1 MAEIYTVRSIL
12 GDESLQNLI
21 NQGKSQDEI
30 ISIAK
35 AYKDEAIKSGDKDA
49 LNRMNLVSQKQGRAD
64 FFTRLGDKMDA
75 NGYETMGSIARGID
89 ILASKA
95 AAPIAGLVGDSDKE
109 AQILA
114 DMKLTQSIN
123 EAKNLDKIATT
134 ARTQREYQID
144 SNNLLA
150 NAIGSYTKDSKTYA
164 RNLIEQAENS
174 GYTAMDRFNIGM
186 ATTANTI
193 KYLIKSSFYGEDSK
207 EANDIKD
214 AQKILQASRDAY
226 EANNPDKW
234 NVANF
239 AGEMITDPLNAVGLA
254 KGFKVANTAFKKGA
268 NVAFD
273 LAQLGAIGGMAGAIS
288 EYGSYKD
295 KDEQNVAGAAMIG
308 AGAGVALGAGFM
320 ALGVALNKIA
330 SRFGQKSTLEQN
342 AQTAKDET
350 AKELEKGTPQDIDK
364 RLQKIS
370 DDIEEA
376 FSTDENGENIA
387 RLLGQEYDDNI
398 NKAIKESEEV
408 STAIDSSVAK
418 FANDN
423 PNSSASDIEIYINKT
438 YAPSESEKELTRI
451 INDDKPVTPRMAGYR
466 VLGVLQK
473 SMEYKTRF
481 ERDTIVKRFKN
492 HGFNDELANVFAD
505 AYIADDISVARRYL
519 DSKVA
524 SNRQKS
530 VEDGRNEWLE
540 STTKSNKAKAP
551 KNQDEILKEISS
563 DKTPFKLI
571 DDSDMT
577 PELKSRLENDGY
589 TLEREPESGVW
600 EVSKAISDQ
609 EIKET
614 LAKPKELYGKFR
626 NNVKNILN
634 KLIGIDIT
642 NKNDG
647 RIAQVSKT
655 NISKM
660 ISDKAI
666 QKSLNNGFSAKEHF
680 EAVESVEELY
690 KNAIY
695 KSSSD
700 DIKNGD
706 KALKIHRYEA
716 DFKDNAKVLITLK
729 ESIDKNQNRIYTL
742 EVEAVESKLSTKA
755 PENKHSALNS
765 DVKDFDSSVGSE
777 ASFITTADS
786 ANDKT
791 IPNQDLKS
799 ADVVNVSDEI
809 GVNSTKGKFKSNP
822 LSTPYSDA
830 GLAVKA
836 QDTRDGVRPNASIA
850 KTDEK
855 TIPNESIKEA
865 ENNPLFK
872 DSTASAKQIE
882 TAESSLSPKP
892 SANLDSLSRANTKNS
907 TPNEIKSQGERI
919 LYQSPNANS
928 ISQTLLQTSQ
938 YSANKIDVAPVSTP
952 KNDLDR
958 TLSNRY
964 DSSNSTPKEIK
975 SQEPQEPTQPQ
986 PNTNSR
992 LEKIKKFIQGKTN
1005 KALDSDIK
1013 TYNELY
1019 RYVLDDF
1026 AKAHPDELNLPKYAS
1041 EMANYITKEFLVK
1054 HDKEIKEII
1063 NKKTSGE
1070 NRQIAL
1076 NAFENLK
1083 ENFDELRS
1091 MGIGD
1096 LIKPT
1101 AKGIKDKIAEIEI
1114 KSMSDKELVTQFQK
1128 LKDSKARVNENLYK
1142 YLENE
1147 IKKREKKLYPFINSK
1162 DYSYDLE
1169 KQLKNRGLMGLKD
1182 SDLENIAKERNSVLY
1197 LPSYIRDNIE
1207 QELNIK
1213 PIKEFGTNYAEFYH
1227 DGANAIK
1234 KLLTE
1239 REGQVA
1245 GAFHKD
1251 GRDITLVWGVE
1262 GTGHSDGYGLAKIA
1276 KYHPEVIDRLDE
1288 IVSKGEFYKDEKGR
1302 LNIRYNDDI
1311 VGLRDNWLGNKT
1323 EPWIIS
1329 SYTKKVETSK
1339 GINSASSITPSKENY
1354 SFTTQH
1360 NSIIPNQTK
1369 NQAET
1374 TANKSQELN
1383 LSRAERRSMGIEEP
1397 KGKTLVIDEKAVKSD
1412 VREFGRLADQV
1423 GLGFKSAKE
1432 AKAVMDKCDKSKFDC
1447 GS

>member
-64 FFTRLGDKMDA
+64 FLTRLGDKMDA
-75 NGYETMGSIARGID
+75 SGYETMGSIARGVD
-89 ILASKA
+89 ILASKI
-95 AAPIAGLVGDSDKE
+95 AAPIAGLMGDRDKE

-123 EAKNLDKIATT
+123 EAKNLDKITTT
-134 ARTQREYQID
+134 ARTQREYMID

-164 RNLIEQAENS
+164 RNLIEQGENS

-239 AGEMITDPLNAVGLA
+239 AGEMVTDPLNAVGIA

-288 EYGSYKD
+288 EYGSYKE

-330 SRFGQKSTLEQN
+330 SRFGQKSALEQN
-342 AQTAKDET
+342 AQMAKDET
-350 AKELEKGTPQDIDK
+350 TKELEKGTPQDINE

-376 FSTDENGENIA
+376 FSADENGENIA

-398 NKAIKESEEV
+398 NKAIKESQEV
-408 STAIDSSVAK
+408 STRVDSSVAK

-423 PNSSASDIEIYINKT
+423 PKASASDIEIYINKT

-481 ERDTIVKRFKN
+481 DRDTIIKRFKN
-492 HGFNDELANVFAD
+492 HGFSDELANIFAD

-530 VEDGRNEWLE
+530 VEAGRNEWLE
-540 STTKSNKAKAP
+540 NTTKSNKAKTP

-600 EVSKAISDQ
+600 EVSKAMPNQ
-609 EIKET
+609 EIKGTDEALENAVVKADKLDILDKSKPFRKAEKSELTDELMEEVIKNDSKLWIDNASDEVSKFVGLPNAKIT
-614 LAKPKELYGKFR
+614 LNGSAIKHTLQRHGE
-626 NNVKNILN
+626 NSVNVKN
-634 KLIGIDIT
+634 GEPPIT
-642 NKNDG
+642 
-647 RIAQVSKT
+647 
-655 NISKM
+655 
-660 ISDKAI
+660 
-666 QKSLNNGFSAKEHF
+666 L
-680 EAVESVEELY
+680 
-690 KNAIY
+690 
-695 KSSSD
+695 D
-700 DIKNGD
+700 DIKNHADIVNNAD
-706 KALKIHRYEA
+706 KRTFGVS
-716 DFKDNAKVLITLK
+716 DDGQKVLISAK
-729 ESIDKNQNRIYTL
+729 QINGHFVV
-742 EVEAVESKLSTKA
+742 VETIGTKKRQLSFKTMYKVNGKL
-755 PENKHSALNS
+755 
-765 DVKDFDSSVGSE
+765 
-777 ASFITTADS
+777 
-786 ANDKT
+786 
-791 IPNQDLKS
+791 
-799 ADVVNVSDEI
+799 
-809 GVNSTKGKFKSNP
+809 
-822 LSTPYSDA
+822 
-830 GLAVKA
+830 
-836 QDTRDGVRPNASIA
+836 
-850 KTDEK
+850 
-855 TIPNESIKEA
+855 

-907 TPNEIKSQGERI
+907 TP
-919 LYQSPNANS
+919 
-928 ISQTLLQTSQ
+928 
-938 YSANKIDVAPVSTP
+938 
-952 KNDLDR
+952 
-958 TLSNRY
+958 
-964 DSSNSTPKEIK
+964 KEIK
-975 SQEPQEPTQPQ
+975 SQEP
-986 PNTNSR
+986 
-992 LEKIKKFIQGKTN
+992 
-1005 KALDSDIK
+1005 
-1013 TYNELY
+1013 
-1019 RYVLDDF
+1019 
-1026 AKAHPDELNLPKYAS
+1026 
-1041 EMANYITKEFLVK
+1041 
-1054 HDKEIKEII
+1054 
-1063 NKKTSGE
+1063 
-1070 NRQIAL
+1070 
-1076 NAFENLK
+1076 
-1083 ENFDELRS
+1083 
-1091 MGIGD
+1091 
-1096 LIKPT
+1096 
-1101 AKGIKDKIAEIEI
+1101 
-1114 KSMSDKELVTQFQK
+1114 
-1128 LKDSKARVNENLYK
+1128 
-1142 YLENE
+1142 
-1147 IKKREKKLYPFINSK
+1147 
-1162 DYSYDLE
+1162 
-1169 KQLKNRGLMGLKD
+1169 
-1182 SDLENIAKERNSVLY
+1182 
-1197 LPSYIRDNIE
+1197 
-1207 QELNIK
+1207 
-1213 PIKEFGTNYAEFYH
+1213 
-1227 DGANAIK
+1227 
-1234 KLLTE
+1234 
-1239 REGQVA
+1239 
-1245 GAFHKD
+1245 
-1251 GRDITLVWGVE
+1251 
-1262 GTGHSDGYGLAKIA
+1262 
-1276 KYHPEVIDRLDE
+1276 
-1288 IVSKGEFYKDEKGR
+1288 
-1302 LNIRYNDDI
+1302 
-1311 VGLRDNWLGNKT
+1311 
-1323 EPWIIS
+1323 
-1329 SYTKKVETSK
+1329 
-1339 GINSASSITPSKENY
+1339 
-1354 SFTTQH
+1354 
-1360 NSIIPNQTK
+1360 
-1369 NQAET
+1369 
-1374 TANKSQELN
+1374 N
-1383 LSRAERRSMGIEEP
+1383 LSRAERRAMGIEEP

-1412 VREFGRLADQV
+1412 VREFGRLAHQV